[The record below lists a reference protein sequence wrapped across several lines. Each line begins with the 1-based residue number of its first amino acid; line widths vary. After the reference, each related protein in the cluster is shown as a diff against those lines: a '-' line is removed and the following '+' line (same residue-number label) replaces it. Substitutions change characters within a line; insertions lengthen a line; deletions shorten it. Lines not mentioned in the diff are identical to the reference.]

1 MRAEIFRMI
10 PKYGRQLTIFSDQN
24 PDGRVENGI
33 LQPIGELEHAT
44 YPRTYTI
51 PGLRQNRRY
60 RLFLLPGAID
70 REEQSVRVVCD
81 GEEYELLN
89 ADAYVVGN
97 VQTHWE
103 GILRLKGDAH
113 HD

>member
-10 PKYGRQLTIFSDQN
+10 PQYGRQVTIFSDQS
-24 PDGRVENGI
+24 PSGRAENGI
-33 LQPIGELEHAT
+33 LQPIGALEDST
-44 YPRTYTI
+44 YPRTYTM

-60 RLFLLPGAID
+60 RLFLLPEAM
-70 REEQSVRVVCD
+70 RRNEQSVRVVCD
-81 GEEYELLN
+81 GEEYELMK
-89 ADAYVVGN
+89 AEAYVVGN

-103 GILRLKGDAH
+103 GILRLKGDAQ